1 MRRVG
6 VEDAV
11 GFVAGTDNDTTN
23 LSLIAGARRRN
34 ESLYVAARQ
43 NQPANA
49 PLFASMKLD
58 LVLVPSEVI
67 AHEVYAQLSTPLL
80 WRFLQ
85 ELPRLGE
92 ESAIRMLQRITD
104 RCGRRLQP
112 LWKIRVTPVEAPALQ
127 AWLASGRATLHD
139 LFRDPDDRDRQLEI
153 VPLLLLRD
161 GEVMM
166 GPELDVVLA
175 PGDEL
180 LLAGHGTARRRL
192 ETTMLLDA
200 AASYVMSGETLHA
213 SWIWRTLADRR
224 SRRRERRDREPAA

>member
-1 MRRVG
+1 
-6 VEDAV
+6 
-11 GFVAGTDNDTTN
+11 
-23 LSLIAGARRRN
+23 
-34 ESLYVAARQ
+34 
-43 NQPANA
+43 
-49 PLFASMKLD
+49 
-58 LVLVPSEVI
+58 VLVPSEVI

-85 ELPRLGE
+85 EMPGLGE
-92 ESAIRMLQRITD
+92 EWAARMMERIRE
-104 RCGRRLQP
+104 RCGHRLQP
-112 LWKIRVTPVEAPALQ
+112 LWKIRLTRAEAPGLQ
-127 AWLASGRATLHD
+127 EWLAAGRATLHD

-161 GEVMM
+161 GEAIM
-166 GPELDVVLA
+166 GPDLDVVLA

-180 LLAGHGTARRRL
+180 LLAGQGTARRRL

-224 SRRRERRDREPAA
+224 RPRRRESRESPEDRERREPREPAR